1 MPPTIEYCPDDII
14 ETIEMG
20 VTITMATISW
30 IEPRA
35 TDLSGNVTLSSHS
48 HIPTRFSPYAET
60 AVRYVFVDDSNNEEV
75 CEFYVSFETG

>member
-1 MPPTIEYCPDDII
+1 MPPTIEYCPDDIT

-20 VTITMATISW
+20 ATMATVSW

-48 HIPTRFSPYAET
+48 HIPTRFSPHSET
-60 AVRYVFVDDSNNEEV
+60 AVRYVFVDYSNNEEV